1 MTVVGAFLAL
11 IVTVLF
17 MFTLRPVAVEV
28 GLVDVPGGRKRH
40 DTRVPLI
47 GGIAMAVGL
56 GFGSSLVGAPVFWNS
71 VLLGVY
77 LLVAVGT
84 VDDRYELPPNVRL
97 IAQSCAAMLV
107 VFGAEL
113 AVTDLG
119 SPLFFDLP
127 LGAFSIIFSIL
138 FIVTVISAFN
148 VIDGLDGLA
157 GGIAFIAL
165 AAGSVMAA
173 GSELLILF
181 VLLLAVIAGFLIFN
195 LPLPFN
201 RPVRVFMGDA
211 GSTSL
216 GLAIAALGIALSQ
229 APESRMAPV
238 VGLWLIAVPV
248 YDLFSAIARRL
259 IARRSVFEPDHHHLH
274 HVLIEQ
280 GFSQRGALVL
290 MLSLAFV
297 FASIGLA
304 GHLGRV
310 PDGVMLIGWLGGGV
324 AYYHMMPRWR
334 WLLGA
339 YGERKPLRE
348 GNE

>member
-1 MTVVGAFLAL
+1 MTVVGPFLAL

-40 DTRVPLI
+40 DARVPLI
-47 GGIAMAVGL
+47 GGIAMTVGL

-71 VLLGVY
+71 VLLSVY

-84 VDDRYELPPNVRL
+84 VDDRYELPPSVRL

-107 VFGAEL
+107 VFGAEIS
-113 AVTDLG
+113 VTHLG
-119 SPLFFDLP
+119 APLFFELP
-127 LGAFSIIFSIL
+127 LGPITIIFSIL

-157 GGIAFIAL
+157 GGLAFIAIAAL
-165 AAGSVMAA
+165 ASLSYGTD
-173 GSELLILF
+173 LWILN
-181 VLLLAVIAGFLIFN
+181 VLVLAVISGFLIFN

-216 GLAIAALGIALSQ
+216 GLAVAALGIALTQ
-229 APESRMAPV
+229 EPESRLAPV
-238 VGLWLIAVPV
+238 TGLWLIAVPV
-248 YDLFSAIARRL
+248 YDLFSAIVRRL
-259 IARRSVFEPDHHHLH
+259 SAGRSVFEPDHHHLH

-280 GFSQRGALVL
+280 GFSHRSALAL
-290 MLSLAFV
+290 MLGIAVLLAT
-297 FASIGLA
+297 IGLG
-304 GHLGRV
+304 GHLAGV
-310 PDGVMLIGWLGGGV
+310 PEGVMLLGWIGCGILYYRSMNAWGV
-324 AYYHMMPRWR
+324 VLRK
-334 WLLGA
+334 L
-339 YGERKPLRE
+339 ERLDGRSASVD
-348 GNE
+348 

>member
-1 MTVVGAFLAL
+1 MTIVGPFLAL

-40 DTRVPLI
+40 DARVPLI

-71 VLLGVY
+71 VLLSMY

-84 VDDRYELPPNVRL
+84 VDDRYELPPTVRL

-107 VFGAEL
+107 VFGAEIS
-113 AVTDLG
+113 VTHLG

-127 LGAFSIIFSIL
+127 LGPLSIVFSIL

-157 GGIAFIAL
+157 GGLAFIAI
-165 AAGSVMAA
+165 AACAA
-173 GSELLILF
+173 IAYGTNLWILN
-181 VLLLAVIAGFLIFN
+181 VLVLAVITGFLLFN

-216 GLAIAALGIALSQ
+216 GLAVAALGIALCQ
-229 APESRMAPV
+229 APEARLAPV
-238 VGLWLIAVPV
+238 TGLWLIAVPV

-259 IARRSVFEPDHHHLH
+259 IAGRSVFEPDHHHLH

-280 GFSQRGALVL
+280 GFTHRSALVL
-290 MLSLAFV
+290 MVAIALL
-297 FASIGLA
+297 FALIGLGGHFA
-304 GHLGRV
+304 GVPEGIMLLGW
-310 PDGVMLIGWLGGGV
+310 IAGGFF
-324 AYYHMMPRWR
+324 YYHAMPRWGV
-334 WLLGA
+334 LLGKL
-339 YGERKPLRE
+339 ERMPVAPD
-348 GNE
+348 

>member
-1 MTVVGAFLAL
+1 MTIVGAFLAL

-84 VDDRYELPPNVRL
+84 VDDRYELPASVRL

-113 AVTDLG
+113 PITHLG
-119 SPLFFDLP
+119 TPLFFDLP
-127 LGAFSIIFSIL
+127 LGVVSIIFSIL

-157 GGIAFIAL
+157 GGLAFIAL
-165 AAGSVMAA
+165 AAGAVIAF
-173 GSELLILF
+173 GSELWILI
-181 VLLLAVIAGFLIFN
+181 VLLLAVIGGFLIFN

-216 GLAIAALGIALSQ
+216 GLAIAAIGIALCQ

-238 VGLWLIAVPV
+238 IGLWLIAVPV
-248 YDLFSAIARRL
+248 YDLFSAIVRRL

-280 GFSQRGALVL
+280 GFSHRTALALMLGLAMLFGAL
-290 MLSLAFV
+290 
-297 FASIGLA
+297 GLA
-304 GHLGRV
+304 GHLAGMA
-310 PDGVMLIGWLGGGV
+310 DGWMLVGWIAGGV
-324 AYYHMMPRWR
+324 VYYKMMQRWGL
-334 WLLGA
+334 LLGRPPGQKLA
-339 YGERKPLRE
+339 RE
-348 GNE
+348 TNE